1 MAYQNIDRKDIL
13 RAIRSRPIK
22 EEMEGIMD
30 VAGQDAIWRHDPSIQ
45 YGKWDGKTS
54 FGYEPTD
61 SWISLKTSESA
72 VRKLIARYKNSYIAA
87 NKKNSK
93 SKDYNAGPKPHITL
107 FVGTQR
113 IKFQAT
119 GKLTDS
125 TGKSISEATMTEMQ
139 ELGSA
144 FVFRRAIAENA
155 SWNNVEALKS
165 DDVTMNGIKDIWKKV
180 GKVNEVDDT
189 WIENFYKQQKVLIKK
204 IGKPNFTEFNRN
216 GGFMQFITN
225 LVKKHY
231 GISSKDN
238 WDPADIWLIQDESKW
253 TRVIKEAVESG
264 RRGRSPA
271 KTVQELN
278 AIMRMLFKAK
288 QVFGISLKKVAA
300 GQDATITFANDKS
313 EFFQSLDK
321 LHFEY
326 DGADCK
332 MGKKMDK
339 EGTIT
344 LSTQD
349 TRLLIKD
356 GGNTYN
362 FQIKGNNSTGM
373 SNLKYEPT
381 ASGSTAARLGKATVE
396 LVERLLSDYSLNFK
410 KDNAAYPQNADDF
423 VNDRGNDWL
432 GLIKTLEQNRVDIDA
447 KSAEEAYNNLLF
459 VFGTKAHVANSKC
472 QQIKWLSEFLSLSDD
487 DRDNFGTDMVFLAKK
502 EGSSYGP
509 FAKIY

>member
-1 MAYQNIDRKDIL
+1 MAYQNIDRKDLIK
-13 RAIRSRPIK
+13 AIRSRSIK
-22 EEMEGIMD
+22 EEMEMIMD
-30 VAGQDAIWRHDPSIQ
+30 VAGQDEIWRHDPNIK

-54 FGYEPTD
+54 FGVKPD
-61 SWISLKTSESA
+61 QPWISLKTSESA
-72 VRKLIARYKNSYIAA
+72 VRRLITRFKNSYIAS
-87 NKKNSK
+87 KNDPIITGSK
-93 SKDYNAGPKPHITL
+93 PLIAL
-107 FVGTQR
+107 FVGTQK

-125 TGKSISEATMTEMQ
+125 SGKSVSEATMTEMQ

-144 FVFRRAIAENA
+144 FVFRRAINENA
-155 SWNNVEALKS
+155 SWNSADALKA

-189 WIENFYKQQKVLIKK
+189 WIENFYKQQKALIKK

-216 GGFMQFITN
+216 GGFMEFISD

-231 GISSKDN
+231 GISGKDN
-238 WDPADIWLIQDESKW
+238 WNPADIWLIQDERKW
-253 TRVIKEAVESG
+253 TSMIKEAVESG
-264 RRGRSPA
+264 RKGRSPA

-278 AIMRMLFKAK
+278 AIMRMLFKAR

-300 GQDATITFANDKS
+300 GQDATVTFANDKS
-313 EFFQSLDK
+313 EFFQSLEK
-321 LHFEY
+321 MHFSY
-326 DGADCK
+326 IAADCK
-332 MGKKMDK
+332 MGKKKDK
-339 EGTIT
+339 EGAIT

-349 TRLLIKD
+349 TRLYVKD

-381 ASGSTAARLGKATVE
+381 ASGATAARLGKATVE
-396 LVERLLSDYSLNFK
+396 LVERLLSDYNLNFT
-410 KDNAAYPQNADDF
+410 KDNASYRQTAKQFMDDST
-423 VNDRGNDWL
+423 DWK
-432 GLIKTLEQNRVDIDA
+432 GLISILQKNRVQIDA
-447 KSAEEAYNNLLF
+447 KTADEAYDNLAF
-459 VFGTKAHVANSKC
+459 VFGTKPHVANSKC
-472 QQIKWLSEFLSLSDD
+472 QQIKWLSEFLSLTPD

-502 EGSSYGP
+502 EGAAYGP

>member
-1 MAYQNIDRKDIL
+1 MAYQNIDKKDLIK
-13 RAIRSRPIK
+13 AIRSRSIK
-22 EEMEGIMD
+22 EEMEMIMD
-30 VAGQDAIWRHDPSIQ
+30 VAGQDAIWRHDPNIK

-54 FGYEPTD
+54 FGVKPD
-61 SWISLKTSESA
+61 QPWISLKTSESA
-72 VRKLIARYKNSYIAA
+72 VRRLITRFKNSYIRSTADPIITG
-87 NKKNSK
+87 SK
-93 SKDYNAGPKPHITL
+93 PLIAL
-107 FVGTQR
+107 FVGTQK

-125 TGKSISEATMTEMQ
+125 SGKSVSEATMTEMQ

-144 FVFRRAIAENA
+144 FVFRRAINENA
-155 SWNNVEALKS
+155 SWNSADALKA

-189 WIENFYKQQKVLIKK
+189 WIENFYKQQKALIKK

-216 GGFMQFITN
+216 GGFMEFISD

-231 GISSKDN
+231 GISGKDN
-238 WDPADIWLIQDESKW
+238 WNPADIWLIQDERKW
-253 TRVIKEAVESG
+253 TSMIKEAVESG
-264 RRGRSPA
+264 RKGRSPA

-278 AIMRMLFKAK
+278 AIMRMLFKAR

-300 GQDATITFANDKS
+300 GQDATVTFANDKS
-313 EFFQSLDK
+313 EFFQSLEK
-321 LHFEY
+321 MHFSY
-326 DGADCK
+326 IAADCK
-332 MGKKMDK
+332 MGKKKDK
-339 EGTIT
+339 EGAIT

-349 TRLLIKD
+349 TRLYVKD

-381 ASGSTAARLGKATVE
+381 ASGATAARLGKATVE
-396 LVERLLSDYSLNFK
+396 LVERLLSDYNLNFT
-410 KDNAAYPQNADDF
+410 KDNASYPQTAKEF
-423 VNDRGNDWL
+423 INDSTDWK
-432 GLIKTLEQNRVDIDA
+432 GLISILQKNRVQIDA
-447 KSAEEAYNNLLF
+447 KTADEAYDNLAF
-459 VFGTKAHVANSKC
+459 VFGTKPHVANSKC
-472 QQIKWLSEFLSLSDD
+472 QQIKWLSEFLSLTPD

-502 EGSSYGP
+502 EGAAYGP